1 METVAYRLPTRPQ
14 ALAAA
19 NMLRSRGHAAGIPTA
34 AFADDGTTLIIR
46 TSAGSIAHVRA
57 LVESMFPS
65 AVRCPDFDAHTREQA
80 G

>member
-1 METVAYRLPTRPQ
+1 VETVAYRLPTRLE

-19 NMLRSRGHAAGIPTA
+19 NMLRSRGHAAGIPTT
-34 AFADDGTTLIIR
+34 AFADHGTTLIIR
-46 TSAGSIAHVRA
+46 TSRTGVTYVRA

-65 AVRCPDFDAHTREQA
+65 AVRCPVFVERAQEQA

>member
-1 METVAYRLPTRPQ
+1 VETVAYRLPTRLE

-19 NMLRSRGHAAGIPTA
+19 NMLRARGHAAGIPTT
-34 AFADDGTTLIIR
+34 AFADHGTTLIVR
-46 TSAGSIAHVRA
+46 TSHAGVSYVRA

-65 AVRCPDFDAHTREQA
+65 AVRCPDLSARADEQT

>member
-1 METVAYRLPTRPQ
+1 VDTVAYRLPTRPQ

-19 NMLRSRGHAAGIPTA
+19 NMLRSRGHAAGIPTSA
-34 AFADDGTTLIIR
+34 VADDGTTLIIR
-46 TSAGSIAHVRA
+46 TSPGGVTYVRA

-65 AVRCPDFDAHTREQA
+65 AVRCPVPDQRAQEQA